1 MVTKPRVYTV
11 ETVQG
16 VLPFKRAKLY
26 QLLRS
31 GELKSVRVGGKR
43 LILEEHIE
51 EFLQSLR
58 ERADTQPWLEGP

>member
-58 ERADTQPWLEGP
+58 ERADTQPWLDEP